1 MTQIFDSIKE
11 LSDAIAPGTRLLG
24 LDIGTKTIGLA
35 ISDPSLMLS
44 SPLRT
49 LPRQKKLGTTIK
61 LLRDEIAG
69 ERVGG
74 LIAGLPIG
82 MDGTEGPKC
91 QSVRDTVR
99 EIMRVLELPAAFWDE
114 RLSTVAVERILI
126 DEADMSR
133 QRRQE
138 VVDKMAAGYILQGA
152 LDSLRT

>member
-1 MTQIFDSIKE
+1 MTQIFDSIDE
-11 LSDAIAPGTRLLG
+11 LAGAIAPGTRLLG

-35 ISDPSLMLS
+35 ISDPSLTLS

-49 LPRQKKLGTTIK
+49 LPRQKKLGATINM
-61 LLRDEIAG
+61 LRSEIEN

-74 LIAGLPIG
+74 LVAGLPIA

-99 EIMRVLELPAAFWDE
+99 EIVRTLALPAAFWDE

-152 LDSLRT
+152 LDSLRK